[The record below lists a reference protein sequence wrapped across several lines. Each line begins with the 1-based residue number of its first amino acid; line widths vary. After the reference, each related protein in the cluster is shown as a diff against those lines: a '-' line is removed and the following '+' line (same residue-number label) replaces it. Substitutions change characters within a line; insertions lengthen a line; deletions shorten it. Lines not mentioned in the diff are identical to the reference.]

1 MKKLISIAILSLIS
15 LSAFANTALTMAL
28 DHSPNGI
35 HSWITSGV
43 DQGIFKKHGI
53 DLELVVAGN
62 SNNVALLLSSSKAQV
77 GFLNFSSVVMASGK
91 ETVPKIK
98 TLMVIDD
105 KELNAIWALPGS
117 KVKSL
122 DDIGGKTIAS
132 FPGSITPKMV
142 SVVTDAQPSYIFV
155 PHKMRAVTLVTGKSD
170 LAGGYMTSMLFELK
184 KLGVD
189 NPIYFPIGDRLTD
202 SVGMVIAIDNKWA
215 KNNPKLVNNLKTALS
230 EALANHV
237 KNPARS
243 IESLS
248 GAGVST
254 AQLKEIEL
262 ERATFEINNLIMT
275 PFVKQNGINNVIMLL
290 PRLTRYTELLNDK
303 LEVKNKHTATDLL
316 WLGR

>member
-1 MKKLISIAILSLIS
+1 
-15 LSAFANTALTMAL
+15 
-28 DHSPNGI
+28 
-35 HSWITSGV
+35 
-43 DQGIFKKHGI
+43 
-53 DLELVVAGN
+53 
-62 SNNVALLLSSSKAQV
+62 
-77 GFLNFSSVVMASGK
+77 
-91 ETVPKIK
+91 
-98 TLMVIDD
+98 
-105 KELNAIWALPGS
+105 
-117 KVKSL
+117 
-122 DDIGGKTIAS
+122 
-132 FPGSITPKMV
+132 
-142 SVVTDAQPSYIFV
+142 
-155 PHKMRAVTLVTGKSD
+155 
-170 LAGGYMTSMLFELK
+170 
-184 KLGVD
+184 
-189 NPIYFPIGDRLTD
+189 
-202 SVGMVIAIDNKWA
+202 MVIAIDNKWA

-316 WLGR
+316 WLDR